1 LRRRV
6 SKARLVFSID
16 IGDRGF
22 GLPDVAVF
30 VLDVS
35 RSGTANHYYG
45 DDFPAAKTSLFP
57 VL

>member
-1 LRRRV
+1 M
-6 SKARLVFSID
+6 D
-16 IGDRGF
+16 DRGF

-45 DDFPAAKTSLFP
+45 DDFPAAETSLFP
-57 VL
+57 VF